1 MKTTVE
7 LLRDEMSKRGIAI
20 EMGQVF
26 DLLEAVACEQ
36 CCTQSSG
43 GNGSCPPPKK
53 LAE

>member
-1 MKTTVE
+1 
-7 LLRDEMSKRGIAI
+7 
-20 EMGQVF
+20 VF